1 MSHGIKRSGRR
12 LMAPQSASA
21 SSQCTLA
28 PHTPR
33 RNHEHIVQGGGVLQ
47 VVLSAL
53 LAVALAKPQ
62 FGGRPGVRPVTGGN
76 LNDVPIVRQASDVRP
91 DGYSYSYETGNG
103 IQANEEGVL
112 ENAGNPEL
120 EAINARG
127 GFSYVGDDGVTYTIT
142 YVADAAG
149 GFQPQ
154 GAHLPTPPPVP

>member
-1 MSHGIKRSGRR
+1 MN
-12 LMAPQSASA
+12 
-21 SSQCTLA
+21 TL
-28 PHTPR
+28 
-33 RNHEHIVQGGGVLQ
+33 

-62 FGGRPGVRPVTGGN
+62 FGGRPGARPVAGGS

-154 GAHLPTPPPVP
+154 GAHLPTPPPVPEAIARALDFIARNPQPEGNFGGRPAARPSRPGFGRK